1 MPHRTA
7 ALFDALG
14 PWDPQQSVAIGF
26 SGGADSVLLA
36 LAWKAYREQRPEL
49 AGTPTF
55 LWVVDHQHH
64 EASGTAAQAAAALA
78 ETLEVGEVEVLRAQ
92 DWAPSAPTG
101 LNEQALRWVRYACF
115 AAAAAEHGVE
125 VLLLGHQ
132 ADDQAE
138 TLLLRILR
146 GTGMFGLAGIPARRL
161 MERGYR
167 HAVQGPAPSMGHAEV
182 RRPLLPLRRTEMR
195 ERLRELGQAWLRD
208 PSNADP
214 AYAARNGVRLQ
225 ALPMLAEWST
235 GDPVQALLRL
245 QREADDWKRTEVE
258 GVRELLHSG
267 EWREA
272 AGPQRRRAIELV
284 LRAEGF
290 TTHPARVS
298 DLEGALLRRGSANLD
313 SEHRLT
319 TAGGPLRL
327 VPRRDV
333 RAQSSQDGDSHPA
346 K

>member
-14 PWDPQQSVAIGF
+14 PWDPQQPVAIGF
-26 SGGADSVLLA
+26 SGGADSVFLA
-36 LAWKAYREQRPEL
+36 LAWKAYREQHPEL
-49 AGTPTF
+49 AGIPTH

-64 EASGTAAQAAAALA
+64 EDSGITAQAAAALA
-78 ETLEVGEVEVLRAQ
+78 ETLEVGGVEVLRAQ
-92 DWAPSAPTG
+92 DGAPPPPAGS
-101 LNEQALRWVRYACF
+101 NEQALRWVRYACF
-115 AAAAAEHGVE
+115 AEAAAEHGVE

-161 MERGYR
+161 MERGNC
-167 HAVQGPAPSMGHAEV
+167 HAVQGSALSMGHTEV
-182 RRPLLPLRRTEMR
+182 RRPLLSLRRAELR
-195 ERLRELGQAWLRD
+195 ERLRELGQVWLSD

-214 AYAARNGVRLQ
+214 GYAARNGVRLR

-235 GDPVQALLRL
+235 GDPVQALVRL
-245 QREADDWKRTEVE
+245 QREADDWKRAEVE
-258 GVRELLHSG
+258 GVRELLHSS

-272 AGPQRRRAIELV
+272 AGPQRRRAIELA
-284 LRAEGF
+284 LRVEGF

-313 SEHRLT
+313 AQYRLT
-319 TAGGPLRL
+319 IAGGPLRL
-327 VPRRDV
+327 VPRRD
-333 RAQSSQDGDSHPA
+333 ATAEDIE
-346 K
+346 

>member
-1 MPHRTA
+1 MPHLTA

-14 PWDPQQSVAIGF
+14 PWDPQQPVAIGF
-26 SGGADSVLLA
+26 SGGADSVFLA
-36 LAWKAYREQRPEL
+36 LAWRAFRERRPEL
-49 AGTPTF
+49 AGTPTHV
-55 LWVVDHQHH
+55 WVVDHQHH
-64 EASGTAAQAAAALA
+64 PGSGDAAQAAAALA
-78 ETLEVGEVEVLRAQ
+78 ETLDLGQVEVLRAT
-92 DWAPSAPTG
+92 DWAPPAPAG
-101 LNEQALRWVRYACF
+101 SNEQALRWVRYACF
-115 AAAAAEHGVE
+115 AAAAAESGAE

-138 TLLLRILR
+138 TLMLRILR

-167 HAVQGPAPSMGHAEV
+167 HAVQGPEASMGHAEV
-182 RRPLLPLRRTEMR
+182 RRPLLPLRRTEIR
-195 ERLRELGQAWLRD
+195 DRLRELGQVWIQDA
-208 PSNADP
+208 SNADP
-214 AYAARNGVRLQ
+214 GYAARNGVRLQ

-284 LRAEGF
+284 LRAGDF

-313 SEHRLT
+313 DLHRLT
-319 TAGGPLRL
+319 IAGGPLRL

-333 RAQSSQDGDSHPA
+333 PA
-346 K
+346 PAPDPEAP